1 MSDKAAAGLGGGTRS
16 AEDRLIAGWNSWR
29 FALTEPLMLRAAR
42 IRYGHEYYKADQ
54 APLVSVCVPTYNR
67 GPLLLERAV
76 ASVLSQTY
84 TNLELMIV
92 GDHCTDETTQLLA
105 EIKDPRLRFYNLPSR
120 RRKYRQTVEN
130 HWFVGGATPANKA
143 MELARGRWIAR
154 VDDDDT
160 WSPDH
165 IEKLLRFAQQGE
177 YEFVSGLYVE
187 ERFGERKVV
196 DGVRALDPYY
206 TRRPADPNDGSPKI
220 GGVSTWLY
228 RSYLRF
234 MRYNVECW
242 RKEWNRVWDVDLS
255 LRIHSAGVRMG
266 FLDEVVAYVL
276 PRPGESSV
284 GLEAYKLTE
293 KEKMDQYRFEA

>member
-1 MSDKAAAGLGGGTRS
+1 MEGNMSDSPRNHKRLI
-16 AEDRLIAGWNSWR
+16 EDRLIAGFNSSR
-29 FALTEPLMLRAAR
+29 FALVEPIQLRIKRLKYARKYDAPLQEPL
-42 IRYGHEYYKADQ
+42 
-54 APLVSVCVPTYNR
+54 VTVCVPTYNR
-67 GPLLLERAV
+67 GPLLIDRAV
-76 ASVLSQTY
+76 ASVLSQSY
-84 TNLELMIV
+84 ANIELLIV
-92 GDHCTDETTQLLA
+92 GDHCTDSTAELLA
-105 EIKDPRLRFYNLPSR
+105 EIKDSRLRFYNLPNRSR
-120 RRKYRQTVEN
+120 SYRQTVEN

-143 MELARGRWIAR
+143 MELARGQWIAR

-165 IEKLLRFAQQGE
+165 IEKLLRFAQLGQ
-177 YEFVSGLYVE
+177 YEFVSGLYEE
-187 ERFGERKVV
+187 ERFGVRKVV

-206 TRRPADPNDGSPKI
+206 TRRHVGGAANSPKI

-234 MRYNVECW
+234 MHYNVNCW

-255 LRIHSAGVRMG
+255 LRIHGAGVRMG

-276 PRPGESSV
+276 PRPGETSV

-293 KEKMDQYRFEA
+293 SEKLELYKFEK